1 MSQKGG
7 KFPVFLSFKSPSD
20 IQRAMI
26 SNIVP
31 SSWLKLKLIKFF
43 WWTLTREIVV
53 RWPRHSWV
61 RLNLS
66 FLPTFLKQHWTASS
80 SASVTTKPTCCT
92 VRGTLRKGWGNG
104 KEKKKEKKKRRTC
117 HSLFLAT
124 FTLCAPPHN
133 TQHDHNQSLGR
144 QRKKEGMGTRK
155 EVRKVAACRIC
166 QRPIEVSV
174 LPFNMWPGWWFT
186 APLKNFY
193 EKS

>member
-92 VRGTLRKGWGNG
+92 VRGTLRKGWGNW
-104 KEKKKEKKKRRTC
+104 KEKKRRKRKDALATVFFWLLSLFVLHHTILSMTTTRVWEDREKRRGWGREGR
-117 HSLFLAT
+117 SGKW
-124 FTLCAPPHN
+124 
-133 TQHDHNQSLGR
+133 QHAG
-144 QRKKEGMGTRK
+144 
-155 EVRKVAACRIC
+155 
-166 QRPIEVSV
+166 SV
-174 LPFNMWPGWWFT
+174 NGP
-186 APLKNFY
+186 
-193 EKS
+193 